1 MGSDQGF
8 APFQYALFNPGRGS
22 IWYLTGM
29 AMRQCI
35 EYGYHHE
42 VLQHSSNANPL
53 EIDMKR
59 RLFWTTYKVFYF
71 LHPSTLR
78 RRYLNL
84 TVLLVSSS
92 TDNSASTSVDLP

>member
-1 MGSDQGF
+1 MH
-8 APFQYALFNPGRGS
+8 QYALFNPGRGS

-42 VLQHSSNANPL
+42 VLQHSMNASPL

-59 RLFWTTYKVFYF
+59 RLFWTTYKVRCSRVGIY
-71 LHPSTLR
+71 LR
-78 RRYLNL
+78 PVL
-84 TVLLVSSS
+84 TFS
-92 TDNSASTSVDLP
+92 NF

>member
-1 MGSDQGF
+1 MLSGKSCAG
-8 APFQYALFNPGRGS
+8 PPLICSSVPSISHPLLRLLQYALFNPGRGS

-42 VLQHSSNANPL
+42 VLQHSSNASPL

-59 RLFWTTYKVFYF
+59 RLFWTTYKVR
-71 LHPSTLR
+71 H
-78 RRYLNL
+78 
-84 TVLLVSSS
+84 
-92 TDNSASTSVDLP
+92 

>member
-1 MGSDQGF
+1 VPSLSDTG
-8 APFQYALFNPGRGS
+8 PSFQYALFNPGRGS

-42 VLQHSSNANPL
+42 VLQHSMNASPL

-59 RLFWTTYKVFYF
+59 RLFWTTYKVR
-71 LHPSTLR
+71 LCVPLPR
-78 RRYLNL
+78 
-84 TVLLVSSS
+84 VLLPQS
-92 TDNSASTSVDLP
+92 

>member
-1 MGSDQGF
+1 MPDKKTPLPHPRG
-8 APFQYALFNPGRGS
+8 AQYALFNPGRGS

-42 VLQHSSNANPL
+42 VLQHSMNASPL

-59 RLFWTTYKVFYF
+59 RLFWTTYKVR
-71 LHPSTLR
+71 LSPSSFSGSFDR
-78 RRYLNL
+78 
-84 TVLLVSSS
+84 V
-92 TDNSASTSVDLP
+92 